1 MSSNNP
7 KGKTGK
13 ILLLIV
19 LVILLVGVGV
29 FVGLHWNDWFGED
42 TDASPVGGLIV
53 DQSAQDWT
61 GEQDVYEGEKNTDTI
76 DIPGYGSI
84 TLKADSAEQSMNLYN
99 PEQNTCYFRM
109 TLLLSDGT
117 QLWQS
122 GLIEPGKGIYD
133 ITLEQTLAA
142 GTYEDAVLKYE
153 CFAMDD
159 AQTPLNGS
167 EIKLTLN
174 VID

>member
-19 LVILLVGVGV
+19 LVILLVGAGV
-29 FVGLHWNDWFGED
+29 FVGLNWNTWFGED
-42 TDASPVGGLIV
+42 TPQGGGLTT
-53 DQSAQDWT
+53 DENAEDWT

-84 TLKADSAEQSMNLYN
+84 TLKADSAEQSVNLYN

-142 GTYEDAVLKYE
+142 GSYEDAVLKYE

-174 VID
+174 VIN

>member
-13 ILLLIV
+13 IILLIV
-19 LVILLVGVGV
+19 LVILLVGAGV
-29 FVGLHWNDWFGED
+29 FVGLNWNNWFGED
-42 TDASPVGGLIV
+42 TPQGGGLTT
-53 DQSAQDWT
+53 DENARNWT

-84 TLKADSAEQSMNLYN
+84 TLKADSAEQSVNLYN

-142 GTYEDAVLKYE
+142 GSYEDAVLKYE

-174 VID
+174 VIS

>member
-19 LVILLVGVGV
+19 LVILLVGAGV
-29 FVGLHWNDWFGED
+29 FVGLNWNTWFGED
-42 TDASPVGGLIV
+42 TPQGGGLTT
-53 DQSAQDWT
+53 DENAEDWT

-84 TLKADSAEQSMNLYN
+84 TLKADAAEQSVNLYN

-133 ITLEQTLAA
+133 ITLEQTLVT

-174 VID
+174 VIN

>member
-19 LVILLVGVGV
+19 LVILLVGAGV
-29 FVGLHWNDWFGED
+29 FVGLNWNTWFGED
-42 TDASPVGGLIV
+42 TPQGGGLTT
-53 DQSAQDWT
+53 DENAEDWT

-84 TLKADSAEQSMNLYN
+84 TLKADSAEQSVNLYN

-174 VID
+174 VIN